1 MSKINGGIRTKNAR
15 EMYVEQLPHGQGFT
29 SYMNRKRKPFTHINS
44 FDDIDLAYRSTPGYL
59 REVFQQNSLSSNEMF
74 SARDIPRTKTA
85 SELALKSNTNRST
98 SGNPKYKAQE
108 DYYDE
113 IQLLKKEMKAVKNEN
128 SVLRAKIRRLEE
140 DNTRKRK
147 EIDVFY
153 DTSKD
158 GDLRGAL
165 SGSLT
170 DRTNNNSNANAILRL
185 KQRIFK
191 LELQLKQKET
201 TIDDMKSD
209 PRWTKGTELEIQNRA
224 LFGELERQKVERL
237 NIQQNDYVATV
248 DEEKKNA
255 VRKLNK
261 EKDEY
266 KKENEILKRK
276 LEEFEKLERGKPSSA
291 RSSDDSSNK
300 ELLRTIED
308 LKEKRKN
315 HENELKQINDNLEK
329 NRRERDEYRKKFDQ
343 AKEELEDMKRE
354 RDKQT
359 KLNQP
364 GRSSPALKRDEEQQ
378 HRDSISSSTLRIK
391 RPQSPIVENRS
402 PRSSPDLIRRDS
414 NASDEPTKYDS
425 KPSTPIRKP
434 SEPMGSHRLST
445 SASKT
450 SLNAKR
456 PVTPIKSSAKN
467 VHDKDSTIAND
478 NRVKNFREK
487 RAATVIQREW
497 RRHDKSRKDTLRD
510 ANKAK
515 HENLDKWNP
524 KISTSPKSS
533 EIQSPRSNVKVDN
546 LESDFFKRRRSSTSA
561 TSNETALK
569 TVQATL
575 RGYLNRSEI
584 DKTRTNT
591 SSPTPKSQSPAPI
604 EKSVRSES
612 EDDDNLNIKP
622 ARSLYESEKKRDTS
636 DDQSKLSRKQS
647 LSNDKIQ
654 SDRQSSL
661 STRDSASKI
670 HQSPSPPPVSR
681 RPSSPLVGGS
691 KHTVPNDQY
700 KLGSSTRFPT
710 NDRDSSSKLQRP
722 FSPSNPRR
730 PSSTSINDR
739 RPSHNIPSDNDR
751 RPSHQ
756 MSSDNTRRPS
766 HHMSPD
772 DTRRPSRTSPVPSK
786 QSIKETTNENDDDDD
801 DVVGS

>member
-113 IQLLKKEMKAVKNEN
+113 IQLLKKEMKTVKNEN

-276 LEEFEKLERGKPSSA
+276 LEEIEKLERGKPSSA
-291 RSSDDSSNK
+291 RSSK
-300 ELLRTIED
+300 
-308 LKEKRKN
+308 KN
-315 HENELKQINDNLEK
+315 QFITH
-329 NRRERDEYRKKFDQ
+329 
-343 AKEELEDMKRE
+343 
-354 RDKQT
+354 
-359 KLNQP
+359 
-364 GRSSPALKRDEEQQ
+364 
-378 HRDSISSSTLRIK
+378 
-391 RPQSPIVENRS
+391 
-402 PRSSPDLIRRDS
+402 
-414 NASDEPTKYDS
+414 
-425 KPSTPIRKP
+425 
-434 SEPMGSHRLST
+434 
-445 SASKT
+445 
-450 SLNAKR
+450 
-456 PVTPIKSSAKN
+456 
-467 VHDKDSTIAND
+467 
-478 NRVKNFREK
+478 
-487 RAATVIQREW
+487 
-497 RRHDKSRKDTLRD
+497 
-510 ANKAK
+510 
-515 HENLDKWNP
+515 
-524 KISTSPKSS
+524 
-533 EIQSPRSNVKVDN
+533 
-546 LESDFFKRRRSSTSA
+546 
-561 TSNETALK
+561 
-569 TVQATL
+569 
-575 RGYLNRSEI
+575 
-584 DKTRTNT
+584 
-591 SSPTPKSQSPAPI
+591 
-604 EKSVRSES
+604 
-612 EDDDNLNIKP
+612 
-622 ARSLYESEKKRDTS
+622 
-636 DDQSKLSRKQS
+636 
-647 LSNDKIQ
+647 
-654 SDRQSSL
+654 
-661 STRDSASKI
+661 
-670 HQSPSPPPVSR
+670 
-681 RPSSPLVGGS
+681 
-691 KHTVPNDQY
+691 
-700 KLGSSTRFPT
+700 
-710 NDRDSSSKLQRP
+710 
-722 FSPSNPRR
+722 
-730 PSSTSINDR
+730 
-739 RPSHNIPSDNDR
+739 
-751 RPSHQ
+751 
-756 MSSDNTRRPS
+756 
-766 HHMSPD
+766 
-772 DTRRPSRTSPVPSK
+772 
-786 QSIKETTNENDDDDD
+786 
-801 DVVGS
+801 